1 MYDQLVNLIGTLGFP
16 AAVSIYLL
24 FSFGAKLD
32 ALIKSVQELERSIS
46 AVMKHLE

>member
-1 MYDQLVNLIGTLGFP
+1 M
-16 AAVSIYLL
+16 L